1 MQSQLSIH
9 SQGLLSSTGFRF
21 FPEKVV
27 PQNPNYPQIKTM
39 KTKSH
44 ILPAAAAA
52 AAAKSLQLSHKKTQR
67 KLDAYC

>member
-9 SQGLLSSTGFRF
+9 SQGLRSSTGFRF

-44 ILPAAAAA
+44 ILPAAATAA
-52 AAAKSLQLSHKKTQR
+52 E
-67 KLDAYC
+67 

>member
-27 PQNPNYPQIKTM
+27 HQNPNYPQIKTM

-44 ILPAAAAA
+44 TLPNPP
-52 AAAKSLQLSHKKTQR
+52 KTKTKNSTCTLSKE
-67 KLDAYC
+67 